1 MDKLLNF
8 FKNHRIITTLLMML
22 FISIVLFIALNI
34 WLRSY
39 TRHDNLTMLPSVKYL
54 TVEEAADVFARHN
67 LKYEIIDS
75 VYNDRATP
83 GMIVEQVPAAD
94 TKVKE
99 ERTIYLTIN
108 AYSPKSSKIP
118 TIINTSVRQAEAQLK
133 SVGFKNFEIKYVPS
147 PYKGLVLDVKIDGQ
161 SVSEDAKIPTTSHLT
176 IIVGEGEGEK
186 EAENDSISVADDE
199 DILFIIE

>member
-1 MDKLLNF
+1 MDKLIDF
-8 FKNHRIITTLLMML
+8 FKNHRIISTLLMMFIILVIL
-22 FISIVLFIALNI
+22 FVALNI

-39 TRHDNLTMLPSVKYL
+39 TRHDDLTMLPSVKYL
-54 TVEEAADVFARHN
+54 TIEEAADVFKRHN

-108 AYSPKSSKIP
+108 AYSPKSAKVP
-118 TIINTSVRQAEAQLK
+118 AIINTSIRQAEAQLK
-133 SVGFKNFEIKYVPS
+133 SVGFKNISIKYEPS
-147 PYKGLVLDVKIDGQ
+147 PYKGLVLDVKHDGK
-161 SVSEDAKIPTTSHLT
+161 SVSENERIPTTSHLT
-176 IIVGEGEGEK
+176 LIVGEGDK
-186 EAENDSISVADDE
+186 DPENDSIAE
-199 DILFIIE
+199 IENEEILYIME

>member
-1 MDKLLNF
+1 MDKLIDFL
-8 FKNHRIITTLLMML
+8 KNHRIISTLLMMIIISVIL
-22 FISIVLFIALNI
+22 FVALNI

-39 TRHDNLTMLPSVKYL
+39 TRHDDLTMLPSVKYL
-54 TVEEAADVFARHN
+54 TIEEAADVFARHN

-108 AYSPKSSKIP
+108 AYSPKSAKVPS
-118 TIINTSVRQAEAQLK
+118 IINTSIRQAEAQLK
-133 SVGFKNFEIKYVPS
+133 SVGFKNISTKYEPS
-147 PYKGLVLDVKIDGQ
+147 PYKGLVLDVKYDGK
-161 SVSEDAKIPTTSHLT
+161 SVSENEKIPTTSHLT
-176 IIVGEGEGEK
+176 LIVGEGDK
-186 EAENDSISVADDE
+186 DSKNDSIAEIDSE
-199 DILFIIE
+199 EILYIIE